1 MTGCPGAGGCW
12 TGVEVA
18 TGAGEAA
25 GEEGVEGA
33 EVAEVAEYFTEDEET
48 LAEKRGVGG
57 NSALTSREDFLAL

>member
-18 TGAGEAA
+18 TGAGEEA
-25 GEEGVEGA
+25 GEEGVEG
-33 EVAEVAEYFTEDEET
+33 AEVAEYFTEDEET